1 MKLTPQLNVIP
12 HHGRHTPVNTA
23 RHRLSG
29 RQSWL
34 LSWSVDG
41 MVYEGEA
48 SPLDGFGTDSS
59 DLCRSELSAL
69 DARDLLNW
77 SEAAASSPDPVRAL
91 VAHGCHL
98 VSPAARFAVECCVL
112 NRVAE
117 KKGLAL
123 WQLLH
128 ASAAFDHE
136 VAASLPVSAVIDPS
150 ALDWWRRVELQW
162 NAGIRTFKLKVG
174 RDLGDELAS
183 LRRLSAAYGPA
194 LCLRID
200 ANQMWSPSEVDRLA
214 NESLA
219 CEVQWLE
226 DPTSEAD
233 GWRGLNRAIPLAADE
248 ILIGEEPSAEFLQ
261 LLDARFLVLKP
272 MALGGF
278 SACLAWTRVARQ
290 TGRPVSVS
298 HLFDGP
304 RALDAAI
311 HLAFA
316 VQTPGITPG
325 LGLHAGLDGWAETSL
340 YARSVQLLRPPL
352 PSSSS

>member
-1 MKLTPQLNVIP
+1 MKLAPQLNLIP

-23 RHRLSG
+23 RHSLSG

-41 MVYEGEA
+41 KTHEGEA
-48 SPLDGFGTDSS
+48 SPLDGFGIDSS
-59 DLCRSELSAL
+59 DLCRNELSAL
-69 DARDLLNW
+69 DARFLLEW
-77 SEAAASSPDPVRAL
+77 SELASTAPDPVLAL
-91 VAHGCHL
+91 TLHGPHFA
-98 VSPAARFAVECCVL
+98 SPAARFAFEQCVL
-112 NRVAE
+112 SRVAE
-117 KKGLAL
+117 RKGVAL
-123 WQLLH
+123 WQLLR
-128 ASAAFDHE
+128 ASAGIGEPAP
-136 VAASLPVSAVIDPS
+136 ASLPVSAVIDPS

-162 NAGIRTFKLKVG
+162 NEGLRTFKLKVG

-194 LCLRID
+194 LCLRLD
-200 ANQMWSPSEVDRLA
+200 ANQMWSASEIDRLA

-226 DPTSEAD
+226 DPMSEAD
-233 GWRGLNRAIPLAADE
+233 GWRALNSSVPLAADE
-248 ILIGEEPSAEFLQ
+248 ILIGEEPSAQFLD

-278 SACLAWTRVARQ
+278 SACLAWMRVARHS
-290 TGRPVSVS
+290 GRPVSVS

-311 HLAFA
+311 QLAFA
-316 VQTPGITPG
+316 VQSPGITPG
-325 LGLHAGLDGWAETSL
+325 LGLHAGLGGWAETTRF
-340 YARSVQLLRPPL
+340 ARPIELLRPPGPL
-352 PSSSS
+352 GES